1 MCGYGKTVSAWNS
14 SWGCKMWGHGKIVS
28 AWNSYLPGYFEVIRR
43 LKQLMVEQALRH
55 PSGG

>member
-1 MCGYGKTVSAWNS
+1 
-14 SWGCKMWGHGKIVS
+14 MWGHGKIVS
-28 AWNSYLPGYFEVIRR
+28 AWNSYLLGYFEVIRR